1 MLSLKTAFKTFLGEK
16 FPTPFLAQVKPYN
29 VSEYVRVSTL
39 GKRTLKVE
47 VLLGTATPQ

>member
-16 FPTPFLAQVKPYN
+16 FPTPLLAQVKPYN
-29 VSEYVRVSTL
+29 VSERVCVSTL
-39 GKRTLKVE
+39 GNRTLKVE